1 VRIVEE
7 EEGGMIVSFTE
18 GEEGGVDEV
27 VNSAKL
33 GMWCGFGEWTVCK

>member
-1 VRIVEE
+1 LLRRKRF
-7 EEGGMIVSFTE
+7 GMIVSFTE

-27 VNSAKL
+27 VSSAKL